1 MVMGLL
7 STLRR
12 SGPPMLS
19 GAALRLTLLGA
30 GLVSAGC
37 EPLYDADWPG
47 EPLLEVEGTA
57 EAGEEP
63 AVDEA
68 RAAMLWL
75 SASPYGLALEA
86 DDVPIETA
94 FPARWT
100 VTVHAVPDDA
110 QFPGRWEDVPFL
122 PEAPDVRTLFGV
134 LVAYE
139 DTDADGLPDF
149 DYSGYGLLDWLAD
162 PQGDEV
168 GGLIGGDRLLGL
180 AHEFV
185 VIAAELDGERLGDV
199 VDLTGSTTAAALADV
214 VPGLHTYAFDGT
226 AWVLEEPALDVLLQL
241 R

>member
-1 MVMGLL
+1 MGSPYTARVTSLARPAARRLL
-7 STLRR
+7 L
-12 SGPPMLS
+12 
-19 GAALRLTLLGA
+19 ALAIAL
-30 GLVSAGC
+30 AGC

-57 EAGEEP
+57 EAGDEP
-63 AVDEA
+63 VDAA

-86 DDVPIETA
+86 DDVPIETE
-94 FPARWT
+94 FPARWM
-100 VTVHAVPDDA
+100 VSVHAIPDDA

-122 PEAPDVRTLFGV
+122 PEAPDVRTLFGL

-162 PQGDEV
+162 PQADDV

-180 AHEFV
+180 APEFV
-185 VIAAELDGERLGDV
+185 VVAAEFDGDRLGDV
-199 VDLTGSTTAAALADV
+199 VDLEGSSTAAALTDV
-214 VPGLHTYAFDGT
+214 IPGLHTYTFDGA
-226 AWVLEEPALDVLLQL
+226 AWVLDEPALDVLLQL